1 VRALKADPNH
11 VLISQLR
18 SVADEQGKRDQ
29 ARYHLS
35 GIAAI
40 CGAGCE
46 EYRRWPQR

>member
-29 ARYHLS
+29 AVSFEWDRGDLR
-35 GIAAI
+35 G
-40 CGAGCE
+40 GL
-46 EYRRWPQR
+46 